1 MPRLTGRITVHG
13 SKPART
19 ATVELHNAPGDVVD
33 QVQTDDDGR
42 FTFHLVA
49 GKWSARVWDEH
60 GHRGRAEFELFDED
74 HELNLDLE
82 EPEGGH

>member
-1 MPRLTGRITVHG
+1 MPTLSGRITLHG

-19 ATVELHNAPGDVVD
+19 ATVELHNASGDVVD

-49 GKWSARVWDEH
+49 GVWSARV
-60 GHRGRAEFELFDED
+60 
-74 HELNLDLE
+74 
-82 EPEGGH
+82 

>member
-1 MPRLTGRITVHG
+1 MHG

-19 ATVELHNAPGDVVD
+19 ATVELHNASGDVVD

-42 FTFHLVA
+42 FTYHLVA
-49 GKWSARVWDEH
+49 GEWSVRVWDEH
-60 GHRGRAEFELFDED
+60 GHRGRAEFELSDED

>member
-1 MPRLTGRITVHG
+1 VPTLSGRITVHG

-19 ATVELHNAPGDVVD
+19 ATVEVHNSAGDVID

-42 FTFHLVA
+42 FTYHLVA
-49 GKWSARVWDEH
+49 GRWSLRVWDEH
-60 GHRGRAEFELFDED
+60 GHRGATEVELSEED
-74 HELNLDLE
+74 RELNLDLE

>member
-1 MPRLTGRITVHG
+1 VPTLSGRITVHG

-19 ATVELHNAPGDVVD
+19 ATVEVHNSVGDVID

-42 FTFHLVA
+42 FTYHLVA
-49 GKWSARVWDEH
+49 GRWSLRVWDEH
-60 GHRGRAEFELFDED
+60 GHRGGAELELSEED